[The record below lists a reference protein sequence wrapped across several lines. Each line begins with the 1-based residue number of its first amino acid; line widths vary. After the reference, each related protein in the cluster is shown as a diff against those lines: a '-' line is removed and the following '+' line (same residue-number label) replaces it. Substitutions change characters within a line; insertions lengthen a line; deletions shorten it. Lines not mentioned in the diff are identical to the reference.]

1 MPPGPNV
8 LLDSTPWRAEQQEH
22 RPAIHGREDNCSQA
36 EWSAWPKGVRMQALP
51 RITVEVPVLGVGSGP
66 ADYEGL
72 GQFADALRRPQGLHL
87 TLLHLGILEDFA
99 RDVTE
104 WTKGNTGSHAVTRE
118 TVRWLGSLAVLDGF
132 SGEAERLIVLGGGGI
147 AGLEVDVPRH
157 VHDYQ
162 VSLVAGLRALLEGL
176 LVDNVDDFILS
187 SPALGFRYPHWVP
200 HVAVGRPRSRSRQ
213 PVQIPPMTMTFGES
227 RIRNGRFLPA
237 VD

>member
-1 MPPGPNV
+1 
-8 LLDSTPWRAEQQEH
+8 
-22 RPAIHGREDNCSQA
+22 
-36 EWSAWPKGVRMQALP
+36 MQALP
-51 RITVEVPVLGVGSGP
+51 RVTVEVPVLGVGSGP

-72 GQFADALRRPQGLHL
+72 AQHAAALRRQQGLHL

-99 RDVTE
+99 HDVTE
-104 WTKGNTGSHAVTRE
+104 WTKGITGAQAVTVE
-118 TVRWLGSLAVLDGF
+118 TVRWLRSLPFLDGF
-132 SGEAERLIVLGGGGI
+132 SGVSDRIIVLGGGGI
-147 AGLEVDVPRH
+147 AGLEVDVPRQ

-162 VSLVAGLRALLEGL
+162 VSLVEGLRGLLEGL

-200 HVAVGRPRSRSRQ
+200 HVAVGRPKSRSRE
-213 PVQIPPMTMTFGES
+213 PVQIPPMTVTFGES

>member
-1 MPPGPNV
+1 
-8 LLDSTPWRAEQQEH
+8 
-22 RPAIHGREDNCSQA
+22 
-36 EWSAWPKGVRMQALP
+36 MQPFP

-72 GQFADALRRPQGLHL
+72 AQRVDSLRRVGGLHM
-87 TLLHLGILEDFA
+87 TLLHIGILEEFS

-104 WTKGNTGSHAVTRE
+104 WTKGITSADAAARE
-118 TVRWLGSLAVLDGF
+118 TVHWLRSLPVLGAF
-132 SGEAERLIVLGGGGI
+132 SGMSDRLIVLGGGGI
-147 AGLEVDVPRH
+147 AGLEVDVPQQ
-157 VHDYQ
+157 VHDFQ
-162 VSLVAGLRALLEGL
+162 VSLVEGLRVLLDGL

-200 HVAVGRPRSRSRQ
+200 HVAVGRPKSRSRG
-213 PVQIPPMTMTFGES
+213 PVEIPPMTVAFGES